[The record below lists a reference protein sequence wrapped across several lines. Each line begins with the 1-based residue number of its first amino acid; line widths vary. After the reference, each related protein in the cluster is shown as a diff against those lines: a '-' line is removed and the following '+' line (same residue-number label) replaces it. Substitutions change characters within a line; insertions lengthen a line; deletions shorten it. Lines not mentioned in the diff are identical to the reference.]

1 MRLGF
6 APCNFAGA
14 IAAGTLAFAA
24 GCTSGSETFTYIAI
38 SPSKPETVFVA
49 TYNDVLKSKNGGTTW
64 VALKQGLS
72 AARIQSLA
80 IDPTNPAIVY
90 AGTFAD
96 TVYKSTDGG
105 NRWSVHNAGLKEHV
119 VVVNNFVFN
128 PKNPKNI
135 FIATT
140 VGIFE
145 THDEGLMWEEMSN
158 KGLDSVYIVP
168 LVIDH
173 SDFNVRY
180 AGTTGG
186 VYKSVDGGK
195 RWTTAN
201 KGLIE
206 ADINTGM
213 ALGVNAM
220 AQHPKDPAVLY
231 IGTTRGAYKSTDA
244 AGSWTTLPDQ
254 IGGKF
259 ISSVLIDSVAPETVY
274 AGTSDGVYKSEDG
287 GRYWIL
293 TSEGI
298 ANHNI
303 RTMAIH
309 PTDPNILYAGTYDGL
324 YKTVDG
330 ARTWV
335 RLNTKPQPRPGT

>member
-1 MRLGF
+1 MRLSPVPF
-6 APCNFAGA
+6 IARVLAGGLAA
-14 IAAGTLAFAA
+14 ILH
-24 GCTSGSETFTYIAI
+24 GCTSGSDTFTYIAI

-49 TYNDVLKSKNGGTTW
+49 TYNDILKTKDGGKTW

-80 IDPTNPAIVY
+80 VDPTNPAIVY

-128 PKNPKNI
+128 PKDPKHV

-145 THDEGLMWEEMSN
+145 SRDEGLMWEEMSN

-195 RWTTAN
+195 VWRTAN
-201 KGLIE
+201 QGLIE
-206 ADINTGM
+206 GDINTGM

-220 AQHPKDPAVLY
+220 VQHPKDAAVLY
-231 IGTTRGAYKSTDA
+231 IGTTRGAYKTTDA
-244 AGSWTTLPDQ
+244 AAAWTALTDQ

-259 ISSVLIDSVAPETVY
+259 ISSVLIDSVTPETLY
-274 AGTSDGVYKSEDG
+274 AGTSDGVFKSEDG
-287 GRYWIL
+287 GQHWRLASAGI
-293 TSEGI
+293 TSL
-298 ANHNI
+298 NI

-309 PTDPNILYAGTYDGL
+309 PTDPKTLYAGTYDGL

-330 ARTWV
+330 AQSWA
-335 RLNTKPQPRPGT
+335 RLDTKAQPRPRT